1 MTTLGNISIIPRPV
15 SLEIGEGTFVL
26 DATTTIVANAAGQAE
41 ARKLAEQLAAAI
53 GFLLPIRD
61 GRQDDGKVIELALT
75 QEVLGRESYE
85 VNVSPERIA
94 LVAAT
99 PAGLFY
105 AVQTLLQLLPPA
117 IYSGKE
123 VEGVTWAVPCVQIR
137 DQPRF
142 GWRGAMLDVS
152 RYFMPVAFVKRF
164 IDLLARH
171 KLNTFHW
178 HLTDDQ
184 GWRIEIVKYP
194 RLTSVGSVRACTVI
208 GHQSVRP
215 KRYDGIPH
223 GGYYTQTE
231 IREIVAYAQ
240 ARHVV
245 IVPEIEM
252 PGHTQ
257 AAIAAYP
264 ALGNFGW
271 PVAVRCHWG
280 ISQHILNPRPET
292 IRFIQDGGDEAIKHE
307 WSESRSV
314 QAQMLELGL
323 PDEHALQSWFIR
335 QMNDFLIARGRRL
348 VGWDEILEGGLAAG
362 ATVMSWR
369 GIEGGIAAA
378 KSGHDVVMAP
388 NSHTYFDYYQA
399 EDRTQEPLAIG
410 GYIPL
415 EKVYAYD
422 PIPEALSAAE
432 ARHILGTQGQLWTEY
447 IPDGSHAEYMAFP
460 RLCALAEVAWTPQ
473 EARSYD
479 DFSGR
484 LQTHLKRL
492 EALAVNFRR

>member
-1 MTTLGNISIIPRPV
+1 
-15 SLEIGEGTFVL
+15 
-26 DATTTIVANAAGQAE
+26 
-41 ARKLAEQLAAAI
+41 
-53 GFLLPIRD
+53 
-61 GRQDDGKVIELALT
+61 
-75 QEVLGRESYE
+75 
-85 VNVSPERIA
+85 
-94 LVAAT
+94 
-99 PAGLFY
+99 
-105 AVQTLLQLLPPA
+105 
-117 IYSGKE
+117 
-123 VEGVTWAVPCVQIR
+123 
-137 DQPRF
+137 
-142 GWRGAMLDVS
+142 
-152 RYFMPVAFVKRF
+152 
-164 IDLLARH
+164 
-171 KLNTFHW
+171 
-178 HLTDDQ
+178 
-184 GWRIEIVKYP
+184 
-194 RLTSVGSVRACTVI
+194 
-208 GHQSVRP
+208 
-215 KRYDGIPH
+215 
-223 GGYYTQTE
+223 
-231 IREIVAYAQ
+231 
-240 ARHVV
+240 
-245 IVPEIEM
+245 
-252 PGHTQ
+252 
-257 AAIAAYP
+257 
-264 ALGNFGW
+264 
-271 PVAVRCHWG
+271 
-280 ISQHILNPRPET
+280 
-292 IRFIQDGGDEAIKHE
+292 
-307 WSESRSV
+307 
-314 QAQMLELGL
+314 MLELGL